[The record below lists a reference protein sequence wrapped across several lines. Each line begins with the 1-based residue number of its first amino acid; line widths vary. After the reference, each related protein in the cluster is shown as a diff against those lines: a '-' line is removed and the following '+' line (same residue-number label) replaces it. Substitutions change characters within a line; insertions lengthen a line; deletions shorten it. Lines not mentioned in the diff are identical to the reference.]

1 MLGASEDADID
12 VFGRNMAVYHTSNDN
27 LEDVSRWSLKSM
39 RRPDRWDGNAIG
51 NFGHH
56 FSRRA
61 KSWRRDFIA
70 RVPIDDYRNHNIHRN
85 ITDLKQEQCFG
96 KVFWVLELADEAKES
111 DVSSC

>member
-1 MLGASEDADID
+1 MKDLPLCNNPCNDPESECDQCPATGGEKRTLSHMLRASEDADID

-56 FSRRA
+56 FPCRA
-61 KSWRRDFIA
+61 KSWR
-70 RVPIDDYRNHNIHRN
+70 
-85 ITDLKQEQCFG
+85 
-96 KVFWVLELADEAKES
+96 
-111 DVSSC
+111 